1 MSRSAEARIADVR
14 RLLRGAQIVYDARA
28 RLVPAIAATTGLTL
42 EGVELGFA
50 SLERDAS
57 DTELRSLVA
66 AVEDAPCVHVVLSAN
81 VFVAPL
87 RALALA
93 RAAAERVTIRP
104 SPRDPVLTRALV
116 EAAGDRGLSLVDEK
130 DVAAVEAGEIH
141 VYGRDSTIAA
151 VRARA
156 RPGVTVRGHG
166 AGMGVAIVSAA
177 ANLEAAAGALALD
190 VVAFDQRGCLSPRV
204 VLAMGE
210 CARGKA
216 FAEALD
222 CAISTLGTRIP
233 RGQLLKDETAAAS
246 LWRDACAFAGCVWEG
261 TDHVVAFGP
270 EGTPL
275 LVPPSGRHIVV
286 VASSSVEAAAEALGP
301 IAPFI
306 VNVGTDDP
314 RWLEGV
320 APALG
325 RVSRLGRMQRPPLD
339 GPVDRRSG
347 RRMTPP
353 VRRPAGGRP
362 PRPRRAICP

>member
-14 RLLRGAQIVYDARA
+14 RLLRGAQLVYEERG
-28 RLVPAIAATTGLTL
+28 RLAPAIAATTGLTL

-57 DTELRSLVA
+57 DAELRSLVA

-104 SPRDPVLTRALV
+104 SPRDPVLARALV
-116 EAAGDRGLSLVDEK
+116 EAAGDCGLSLVDEK

-156 RPGVTVRGHG
+156 RPGITVRGHG

-177 ANLEAAAGALALD
+177 VDLDAAARTVALD

-204 VLAMGE
+204 VLALGE
-210 CARGKA
+210 RARGEA
-216 FAEALD
+216 FGEALGR
-222 CAISTLGTRIP
+222 ALSWLGTRVP

-246 LWRDACAFAGCVWEG
+246 LWRDACAFAGRVWEG
-261 TDHVVAFGP
+261 TDRVVAFCP

-275 LVPPSGRHIVV
+275 LVPPSGRHVIVL
-286 VASSSVEAAAEALGP
+286 ASSSVEAAAEALAP

-314 RWLEGV
+314 RWLDGV
-320 APALG
+320 APTLA
-325 RVSRLGRMQRPPLD
+325 RVSTLGRMQRPPLD

-347 RRMTPP
+347 RRTTPP
-353 VRRPAGGRP
+353 V
-362 PRPRRAICP
+362 